1 VSARARLAVF
11 GLGAAGLALLFALA
25 VADLPPFGSAW
36 HPYRDL
42 AVAAALRHA
51 TANVVSSVT
60 FDQRGLDTLAEEV
73 ILLGSVIGATALLRP
88 KRDEGQRHVADEGRQ
103 LAAVNLISYV
113 FRPLTLVLGLDL
125 ILHGHLTPGGGF
137 QGGVVLA
144 TGLHLLYLAEGYRAL
159 QKLRPLD
166 WYEWAEGLS
175 TAAFA
180 GLALAALV
188 VGSGVLANDLPL
200 GTFQQLWSGG
210 TVPVLNVVVGFAV
223 GAGAVVLLAQFLT
236 QAVTTTDE
244 THGGRG

>member
-1 VSARARLAVF
+1 VSARLRLAVF
-11 GLGAAGLALLFALA
+11 AAGAVVLAVLFAMG
-25 VADLPPFGSAW
+25 VADMPPFGGDW

-60 FDQRGLDTLAEEV
+60 FDQRGLDTLGEEV

-88 KRDEGQRHVADEGRQ
+88 KKDEGERRVADEGRQ
-103 LAAVNLISYV
+103 LAAVNVMSYV
-113 FRPLTLVLGLDL
+113 FRPLTLLLGLDL
-125 ILHGHLTPGGGF
+125 MAHGHLTPGGGF

-144 TGLHLLYLAEGYRAL
+144 TGLHLLYLSEGYRSL
-159 QKLRPLD
+159 QKVRPLD

-180 GLALAALV
+180 ALALGALV
-188 VGSGVLANDLPL
+188 AGTGVLANVLPL
-200 GTFQQLWSGG
+200 GQFQQLWSAG
-210 TVPVLNVVVGFAV
+210 TVPVLNVVAGFAV

-236 QAVTTTDE
+236 QAVTTTGEGD
-244 THGGRG
+244 